1 MKMGV
6 ELQAFDVGRFRRPGR
21 GTRAVRGVWGALGT
35 EVAGAVGT
43 PARTGPVPGAG
54 TGPSAMRGG
63 FTYGAAV
70 LTSRDLIRVRDRAR
84 PRLAPRSSA
93 SRGSVA
99 GTPAARGTGRD
110 SDPDVGRGL
119 AGRIRRRTER
129 DVTPEVP
136 LERIRAA
143 DERLFE
149 LALGNGRDRLEL
161 GTLLNEFAR
170 KSWHHELGYSSMEAY
185 ALQNC
190 GRSARWVSETR
201 TLARRLSELPALRR
215 ALLDGRVGWS
225 MAELVARHAS
235 ADTDVA
241 LAALASRSTVRQ
253 LRSLFAAVSA
263 RAESGQVPM
272 PGLNAGQTSAD
283 SEVVAAGQMSAGH
296 DSAGLASSEADA
308 EAGAGG
314 QMSAGPKSGQGQ
326 TSAGGRVEPAPSDIV
341 GQMSARLLAAAE
353 ADVECTL
360 RVTLST
366 KDALLFAWTHRFF
379 EHLVGSRQGSDF
391 FLEAMLAEAA
401 EELTPTD
408 IDRLIPMEK
417 AAAGLDAKRL
427 AWLEQL
433 AAWREESERLCE
445 HNVPARQALE
455 IPENV
460 SEGDLHER
468 IVALNKKMIAR
479 EVALGEAAQSF
490 QRMDGW
496 LRLGYASL
504 AQYARERLG
513 MSASS
518 LKSKL
523 TLARRLHAPVK
534 EALRSGRVG
543 HAAAMAISTVATA
556 GSAEAWVDRARRRTV
571 KHLREDVNAARM
583 LNQSTPPTDEQVR
596 QVQAIETRILQ
607 GDHSAMEEPKGQT
620 SAGAPIRLSLRVS
633 RDISR
638 ALRCFE
644 RVMGPRLD
652 GSTMRFL
659 CNKFWDAWKHMCNRR
674 EKWSHI
680 YARDRY
686 ECTSPVCSR
695 HDMTPH
701 HLLFRS
707 KGGTDDPFNMAGD
720 CLWCHLEG
728 IHGGRIT
735 VTGTADDM
743 TWTIGRKHPLRVEG
757 RELIT
762 PDSS

>member
-1 MKMGV
+1 
-6 ELQAFDVGRFRRPGR
+6 
-21 GTRAVRGVWGALGT
+21 
-35 EVAGAVGT
+35 
-43 PARTGPVPGAG
+43 
-54 TGPSAMRGG
+54 MRGG

-170 KSWHHELGYSSMEAY
+170 KSWHHELGYSSLEAY

-468 IVALNKKMIAR
+468 IVALNKKMTAR

-620 SAGAPIRLSLRVS
+620 SAGASIRLNLRVS

-659 CNKFWDAWKHMCNRR
+659 CNKFWDAWKHMCNHH

>member
-1 MKMGV
+1 MDERGPPGV
-6 ELQAFDVGRFRRPGR
+6 DADGQRQ
-21 GTRAVRGVWGALGT
+21 
-35 EVAGAVGT
+35 
-43 PARTGPVPGAG
+43 
-54 TGPSAMRGG
+54 
-63 FTYGAAV
+63 
-70 LTSRDLIRVRDRAR
+70 
-84 PRLAPRSSA
+84 A
-93 SRGSVA
+93 SRHHV
-99 GTPAARGTGRD
+99 
-110 SDPDVGRGL
+110 GL

-170 KSWHHELGYSSMEAY
+170 KSWHHELGYSSLEAY

-296 DSAGLASSEADA
+296 DSAGQASSEADA

>member
-1 MKMGV
+1 MQLGMGPFQRRAPRRSTLRSIDSRASALPRV
-6 ELQAFDVGRFRRPGR
+6 AGLRPPVSSRPRITALPCAATSEMRPSFLDRMLACSQRALLQVREGSRFDGTAPSKVDAEGQRPGP
-21 GTRAVRGVWGALGT
+21 GGV
-35 EVAGAVGT
+35 
-43 PARTGPVPGAG
+43 
-54 TGPSAMRGG
+54 G
-63 FTYGAAV
+63 F
-70 LTSRDLIRVRDRAR
+70 
-84 PRLAPRSSA
+84 
-93 SRGSVA
+93 
-99 GTPAARGTGRD
+99 
-110 SDPDVGRGL
+110 
-119 AGRIRRRTER
+119 AGRIRRRAEHSRTEQ
-129 DVTPEVP
+129 VP
-136 LERIRAA
+136 LERVRAA

-170 KSWHHELGYSSMEAY
+170 KSWHHELGYSSLEAY

-253 LRSLFAAVSA
+253 LRSLFAAVSE
-263 RAESGQVPM
+263 RAESGQMPM

-283 SEVVAAGQMSAGH
+283 SEASEVVAAGQMSAGD

-468 IVALNKKMIAR
+468 IVALNKKMTAR

>member
-1 MKMGV
+1 
-6 ELQAFDVGRFRRPGR
+6 
-21 GTRAVRGVWGALGT
+21 
-35 EVAGAVGT
+35 
-43 PARTGPVPGAG
+43 
-54 TGPSAMRGG
+54 MRGG

-70 LTSRDLIRVRDRAR
+70 LTSRDIIRVRDRAR

-170 KSWHHELGYSSMEAY
+170 KSWHHELGYSSLEAY

-296 DSAGLASSEADA
+296 DSAGQASSEADA

-314 QMSAGPKSGQGQ
+314 QMSAGPKSDQGQ
-326 TSAGGRVEPAPSDIV
+326 MSAGGRVEPAPSDIV

-468 IVALNKKMIAR
+468 IVALNKKMTER

-490 QRMDGW
+490 HRMDGW

-620 SAGAPIRLSLRVS
+620 SAGAPIRLNLRVS

>member
-1 MKMGV
+1 
-6 ELQAFDVGRFRRPGR
+6 
-21 GTRAVRGVWGALGT
+21 
-35 EVAGAVGT
+35 
-43 PARTGPVPGAG
+43 
-54 TGPSAMRGG
+54 
-63 FTYGAAV
+63 
-70 LTSRDLIRVRDRAR
+70 
-84 PRLAPRSSA
+84 
-93 SRGSVA
+93 
-99 GTPAARGTGRD
+99 
-110 SDPDVGRGL
+110 
-119 AGRIRRRTER
+119 
-129 DVTPEVP
+129 
-136 LERIRAA
+136 
-143 DERLFE
+143 
-149 LALGNGRDRLEL
+149 
-161 GTLLNEFAR
+161 
-170 KSWHHELGYSSMEAY
+170 
-185 ALQNC
+185 
-190 GRSARWVSETR
+190 
-201 TLARRLSELPALRR
+201 
-215 ALLDGRVGWS
+215 
-225 MAELVARHAS
+225 
-235 ADTDVA
+235 
-241 LAALASRSTVRQ
+241 
-253 LRSLFAAVSA
+253 
-263 RAESGQVPM
+263 
-272 PGLNAGQTSAD
+272 
-283 SEVVAAGQMSAGH
+283 
-296 DSAGLASSEADA
+296 
-308 EAGAGG
+308 
-314 QMSAGPKSGQGQ
+314 MSAGPKSGQGQ

-620 SAGAPIRLSLRVS
+620 SAGAPIRLNLRVS

-659 CNKFWDAWKHMCNRR
+659 CNKFWDAWKHMCNHH

>member
-1 MKMGV
+1 
-6 ELQAFDVGRFRRPGR
+6 
-21 GTRAVRGVWGALGT
+21 
-35 EVAGAVGT
+35 
-43 PARTGPVPGAG
+43 
-54 TGPSAMRGG
+54 MRGG

-170 KSWHHELGYSSMEAY
+170 KSWHHELGYSSLEAY

-253 LRSLFAAVSA
+253 LRSLFAAVSE

-272 PGLNAGQTSAD
+272 PGLKSAGQTSAD

-620 SAGAPIRLSLRVS
+620 SAGAPIRLNLRVS

>member
-1 MKMGV
+1 
-6 ELQAFDVGRFRRPGR
+6 
-21 GTRAVRGVWGALGT
+21 
-35 EVAGAVGT
+35 
-43 PARTGPVPGAG
+43 
-54 TGPSAMRGG
+54 MRGG

-253 LRSLFAAVSA
+253 LRSLFAAVSE

-272 PGLNAGQTSAD
+272 PGLKSAGQTSAD

-296 DSAGLASSEADA
+296 DSAGQASSEGDA

-468 IVALNKKMIAR
+468 IVALNKKMTAR

-620 SAGAPIRLSLRVS
+620 SAGAPIRLNLRVS